1 MTTPLKTAPLDT
13 AARAATSPA
22 GNGYMLGKGHTLAV
36 FSLLCLLMVFDFAD
50 RMIIAS
56 LLPLIKAEWHISDA
70 QAGLLGSVLFVGMVL
85 FAFPAVLMT
94 NRLGRVRTASLMGI
108 FWSFASAAGAFSTN
122 LTYLATT
129 RAAVGAGEAGYAPA
143 SYAWISTAFPQ
154 RRRQLALGIFSAGQV
169 IGMAVGV
176 ALGGYLA
183 SHVGWRHALGWMAL
197 PGLIV
202 AVLLY
207 RGRDYRSLPA
217 NAGQGAVAR
226 DGGRFHGL
234 KVILG
239 TRSLLYTYLSQAL
252 SALQWAP
259 LFYFLPT
266 YFHRIHGIPLAKAS
280 YMSSGLLLLSIVA
293 VPLGGWIMDGWHVR
307 APARKLVFAPVL
319 ALVATILYVI
329 AFGLVDG
336 YAVQYGLIL
345 LAFFIFGLGGVAT
358 LGMTQELV
366 PPDIRPL
373 SATCSVVMIHLLGS
387 APGPYLAGVLS
398 DHFGLTTAL
407 LTVVV
412 ASSTLAVATLLLAR
426 RHYLGDLAKVAH
438 CQLAPA

>member
-1 MTTPLKTAPLDT
+1 MTAPLKTAPLG
-13 AARAATSPA
+13 AAAPAASAA
-22 GNGYMLGKGHTLAV
+22 GNEYLLGRGHTLAI

-56 LLPLIKAEWHISDA
+56 LLPLIKAEWHITDA
-70 QAGLLGSVLFVGMVL
+70 QAGLLGSVLFVGMVV
-85 FAFPAVLMT
+85 FAFPAVLLT
-94 NRLGRVRTASLMGI
+94 NRLGRVKTASLMGI

-122 LTYLATT
+122 LAHLAAT

-143 SYAWISTAFPQ
+143 SYAWIATAFPR

-169 IGMAVGV
+169 IGMGMGV

-183 SHVGWRHALGWMAL
+183 THVGWRHALGWMAL
-197 PGLIV
+197 PGLAV

-207 RGRDYRSLPA
+207 RGRDYRSIPA
-217 NAGQGAVAR
+217 DGARAVAAR
-226 DGGRFHGL
+226 EGGRFHGL
-234 KVILG
+234 KVIFG

-252 SALQWAP
+252 STLQWVP

-266 YFHRIHGIPLAKAS
+266 YFHRIHGIELAKAS
-280 YMSSGLLLLSIVA
+280 YMSSALLLLSIVA
-293 VPLGGWIMDGWHVR
+293 VPLGGWIMDRWNTR

-319 ALVATILYVI
+319 AVTATILYVL
-329 AFGLVDG
+329 AFGFVGD

-373 SATCSVVMIHLLGS
+373 SATCSVVTIHLLGS
-387 APGPYLAGVLS
+387 APGPYLAGALS
-398 DHFGLTTAL
+398 DRFGLAEAL

-412 ASSTLAVATLLLAR
+412 ASSTLAVITLLLAR
-426 RHYLGDLAKVAH
+426 RHYLADLAKVGE
-438 CQLAPA
+438 CRVVPA